1 MTRLRTAA
9 AALVAASLT
18 GCGGSSTPPPPPPR
32 SPGCAQGAICLDVAF
47 EDDLGSAFL
56 PTSAEFRMDGQVVF
70 RKERDD
76 ATGIERAAGQ
86 TIFHGTLAPG
96 EHTLEAVLV
105 YRAGGY
111 GVFRS
116 NDPDMTAIRVRVVS
130 KRRFVAQA
138 HHTYEIRAVAHEL
151 RVPTAKIDERVA
163 VRWIVHGH
171 R

>member
-9 AALVAASLT
+9 AALVAVSLT
-18 GCGGSSTPPPPPPR
+18 GCGGSSTPPPPR

-47 EDDLGSAFL
+47 DDDLGSTFL

-76 ATGIERAAGQ
+76 ATGIERAVGQ
-86 TIFHGTLAPG
+86 TIFHGSLAPG

-105 YRAGGY
+105 YRAAGY

-116 NDPDMTAIRVRVVS
+116 NDLGMTAIRVRVVS
-130 KRRFVAQA
+130 RHRFVAQA

-163 VRWIVHGH
+163 VRWTVHGH
-171 R
+171 H